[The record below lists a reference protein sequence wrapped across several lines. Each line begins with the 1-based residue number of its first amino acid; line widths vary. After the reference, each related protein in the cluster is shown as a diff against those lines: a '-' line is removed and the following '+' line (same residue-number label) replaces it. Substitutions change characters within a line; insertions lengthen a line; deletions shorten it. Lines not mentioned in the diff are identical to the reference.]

1 MMRRSNF
8 LKSSSKKSK
17 DIGIGSLAL
26 GLLFSGILLYFG
38 FWIFGRWQ
46 ANQAI
51 QDKTDV
57 KERIEL
63 EFKVQSHLLEVVKAF
78 GNLTFAVTAYYAWR
92 NLKVA
97 EENREL
103 AENRQVTERFSK
115 AVEMLGSEESDE
127 LKIGGIYLLERI
139 ARDFP
144 QDYWTVVEVLTAFV
158 RRRSPI
164 EKKRAQ
170 SKIGSDIQ
178 TALTSI
184 SNLIPLRQ
192 P

>member
-115 AVEMLGSEESDE
+115 AVEMLGSEEKEGSI
-127 LKIGGIYLLERI
+127 KNWFRYPNSSYLN
-139 ARDFP
+139 FQP
-144 QDYWTVVEVLTAFV
+144 HSLTAAKTRGDAYQF
-158 RRRSPI
+158 R
-164 EKKRAQ
+164 KNQ
-170 SKIGSDIQ
+170 SSRGYPS
-178 TALTSI
+178 S
-184 SNLIPLRQ
+184 RQ
-192 P
+192 SQ